1 MENKKYEEIINSII
15 ECDQMLEEL
24 KAYITELNSAE
35 SDPYAPP
42 NPMWEPKAND
52 KFYSVTYG
60 NVINPFW
67 NGSMTDKKALASG
80 MVFKTKEEA
89 EFAVEKQ
96 RVIAEMS
103 EWAGKPNTFN
113 EYVIAFIGYVEPYIK
128 VYKAQHGP
136 CGELRFAT
144 KEDAQGCI
152 YAVGAERILKYYF
165 GIDIVAA
172 ENERRNRE

>member
-1 MENKKYEEIINSII
+1 MGNKKYEDVINSII
-15 ECDQMLEEL
+15 ECDQLLEEL

-42 NPMWEPKAND
+42 HPMWEPKANE

-67 NGSMTDKKALASG
+67 NGSMTDKKALAAG
-80 MVFKTKEEA
+80 IVFKTREEA
-89 EFAVEKQ
+89 EFEIERQ
-96 RVIAEMS
+96 RVIAEMR
-103 EWAGKPNTFN
+103 EWSG
-113 EYVIAFIGYVEPYIK
+113 EICDDYVIGFVGYAEPYIK
-128 VYKAQHGP
+128 VFKTTHGP
-136 CGELRFAT
+136 CGELRFAS

-165 GIDIVAA
+165 GIDITE